1 MTSRIQSALEARK
14 AALLPD
20 NTEGGITAE
29 NIRDYFTD
37 LVDSC
42 FRENAILIEA
52 GTGRLV
58 LESGL
63 GYIALDAP

>member
-14 AALLPD
+14 TELLPD
-20 NTEGGITAE
+20 NTEGGISAE
-29 NIRDYFTD
+29 DIRDYFTD

-42 FRENAILIEA
+42 FRENAIAIEA
-52 GTGRLV
+52 GNGRLV